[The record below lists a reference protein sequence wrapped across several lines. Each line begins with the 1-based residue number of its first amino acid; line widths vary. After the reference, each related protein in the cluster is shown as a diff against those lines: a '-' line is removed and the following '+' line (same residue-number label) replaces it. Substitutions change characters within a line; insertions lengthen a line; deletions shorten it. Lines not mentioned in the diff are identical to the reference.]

1 MVLYYYMIVRKALK
15 KVNSRHVFIQS
26 EVNPTQIV
34 TRSLTFFPRFASATY
49 HSEWVQ
55 WFRLYDT
62 QFETFHYLSASLG
75 AIGYNETRMD
85 YSAYEIDIDH
95 ILPTLL
101 WGSFLRRGWKTVTF
115 PVGRIRW
122 ATWRQAQ
129 GHLFDFAPALTSH
142 SGVLQR
148 VSEPLRRGGEILR
161 WSALSSRRSYH
172 KANLCYSVFIQTFQA
187 TLYHVSLAKVKLNPG
202 NKKTLSWW
210 RENVK
215 KTGCSRFCNILYWI
229 T

>member
-1 MVLYYYMIVRKALK
+1 LPEKPLKLAPSYHPIRSKPKTNRSRFSRAL
-15 KVNSRHVFIQS
+15 RQLHI
-26 EVNPTQIV
+26 
-34 TRSLTFFPRFASATY
+34 TRCFVCCILCDW
-49 HSEWVQ
+49 SEWVQ
-55 WFRLYDT
+55 CFRLYDT
-62 QFETFHYLSASLG
+62 QFEFFHYLIASLG

-85 YSAYEIDIDH
+85 YSAYEIDLDH

-101 WGSFLRRGWKTVTF
+101 WGSLLRRGWKTVTF

-122 ATWRQAQ
+122 ATWVQAQ
-129 GHLFDFAPALTSH
+129 GNQFDFAPALTSH
-142 SGVLQR
+142 SGVAQR
-148 VSEPLRRGGEILR
+148 VFEPLRREEEILR

-202 NKKTLSWW
+202 KRKTLSWW

-215 KTGCSRFCNILYWI
+215 QKTGCSRFCNILYWI
-229 T
+229 M